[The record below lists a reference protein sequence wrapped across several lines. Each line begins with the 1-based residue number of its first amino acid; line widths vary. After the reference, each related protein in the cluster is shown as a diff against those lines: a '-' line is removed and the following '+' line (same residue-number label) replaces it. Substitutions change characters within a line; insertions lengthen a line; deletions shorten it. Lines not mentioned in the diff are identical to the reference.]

1 MFKKFKY
8 KNKPEY
14 GKDIDLFNNGLGGVW
29 WSAKDICRVLEIKDA
44 DKAIAEIDPH
54 DKTETLVLPD
64 EDETADTNIKKLPR
78 KVVILN
84 YRALFSLLFRS
95 QAPIAK
101 KFQSF
106 VNDQLF
112 FDMFLHWS
120 PYFSENTDEDT
131 NADYESLMED
141 LSVQLGIWG

>member
-1 MFKKFKY
+1 M
-8 KNKPEY
+8 
-14 GKDIDLFNNGLGGVW
+14 
-29 WSAKDICRVLEIKDA
+29 LEIEDA
-44 DKAIAEIDPH
+44 DKAIAEIDPE

-64 EDETADTNIKKLPR
+64 EDETTDTKIKKLPR

-95 QAPIAK
+95 QSPIAK

-120 PYFSENTDEDT
+120 PYFSENMDEDT